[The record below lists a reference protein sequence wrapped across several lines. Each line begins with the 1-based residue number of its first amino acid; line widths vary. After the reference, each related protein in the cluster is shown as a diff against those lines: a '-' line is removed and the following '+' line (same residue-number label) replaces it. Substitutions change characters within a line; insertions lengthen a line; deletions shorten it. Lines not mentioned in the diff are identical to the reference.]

1 MINFSENAVFNLQKI
16 DNSKINNNAVAILI
30 NGEEII
36 GVYKTVRDQVIFTSK
51 RIITVDVKG
60 ITGKRQEIFTMP
72 YSNIQ
77 YFGVQT
83 VGFAELIPDAELS
96 LFFNNGLKATFEF
109 KGQCDI
115 LEIGKLISEYTLQ
128 K

>member
-1 MINFSENAVFNLQKI
+1 MIDFSKNAVFNLKKI
-16 DNSKINNNAVAILI
+16 DNADINRNAAMLLLD
-30 NGEEII
+30 GEEVM
-36 GVYKTVRDQVIFTSK
+36 GVYKTIRDQVIFTNR
-51 RIITVDVKG
+51 RILTVDVQG

-83 VGFAELIPDAELS
+83 VGFAELIPDSELA
-96 LFFNNGLKATFEF
+96 LFFSNGMKANFEF
-109 KGQCDI
+109 KGKNDI
-115 LEIGKLISEYTLQ
+115 LAIGKMISEYTLA